1 LGHYFYRIHGSQQVA
16 TNSKE
21 KFLMHM
27 EQMAKTFD
35 IMEHEL
41 QVIGRY
47 DEVKYNF
54 LEWKKIISSQN
65 YATAKNFK
73 YEDVYD
79 KIKVA
84 YGVTKLTR
92 PPKSADRSYAK
103 HRLLPKNLQEVDDG
117 LKKVF
122 YSNKYLKV
130 YAKRRSFAFVQL
142 SSMKRVLGK
151 RFDLV
156 SKKADAIFVM
166 PKEKYSIKQKIMHNP
181 FVVMIGKKIFPEG
194 SKLRNKIKSKIS

>member
-1 LGHYFYRIHGSQQVA
+1 
-16 TNSKE
+16 
-21 KFLMHM
+21 
-27 EQMAKTFD
+27 
-35 IMEHEL
+35 
-41 QVIGRY
+41 
-47 DEVKYNF
+47 